1 MLHLGVPSY
10 GWRVV
15 RRGWRWAVVALGL
28 AVLVALPALVEAL
41 PADDEAVSATDLR
54 DRVLASDDVAFSG
67 YAISTGGLTLP
78 VSDALT
84 GVADLLSDQT
94 SLRAWYRGAEDW
106 RVDVVTATGET
117 GTHRDA
123 AGTWTWDYADQRAS
137 RGDAPPLALPAAPDL
152 LPSALGRRLLGEATD
167 AELTRIDPVRVAGVD
182 AVGLR
187 YTPAA
192 DAASVSAVDIWADPT
207 TGLPL
212 RVVVASAD
220 TSTPALDTRFLDLDR
235 STPEAST
242 TAFDPPPG
250 ADVTTDSNLTD
261 VDLGRQERADL
272 PGTLAGLDRRTVDGV
287 PDQIGAYGSGITVLA
302 VSALPGRS
310 AGSLRS
316 QLTVTPGAVVDD
328 LGVRIA
334 AGPLSLMVAG
344 TSTRDGGSGT
354 YLLAGTV
361 TLDALATAARQIQ
374 EES

>member
-1 MLHLGVPSY
+1 M
-10 GWRVV
+10 V

-28 AVLVALPALVEAL
+28 AVLVALPAIVEAL
-41 PADDEAVSATDLR
+41 PADDASVSATDLR

-67 YAISTGGLTLP
+67 YAVSTGGLTLP

-106 RVDVVTATGET
+106 RVDVVTTTGET

-152 LPSALGRRLLGEATD
+152 LPSALGRRLLSEATD
-167 AELTRIDPVRVAGVD
+167 AELTRIDPARVAGVD

-192 DAASVSAVDIWADPT
+192 EAASVSAVDIWADPT

-212 RVVVASAD
+212 RVVVRSAD
-220 TSTPALDTRFLDLDR
+220 TSIPALDTRFLDLDLA
-235 STPEAST
+235 TPDAAT
-242 TAFDPPPG
+242 TAFDPPPD
-250 ADVTTDSNLTD
+250 ADVTTDRDLTD

-272 PGTLAGLDRRTVDGV
+272 PTTLAGLDRRTVEGV

-302 VSALPGRS
+302 VSALPGRA

-316 QLTVTPGAVVDD
+316 QLAATPGAVVDD

-374 EES
+374 EAGR

>member
-1 MLHLGVPSY
+1 M
-10 GWRVV
+10 V

-28 AVLVALPALVEAL
+28 VVLVCLPALVEAL

-54 DRVLASDDVAFSG
+54 DRVLASDDVAFTG
-67 YAISTGGLTLP
+67 YAVATGGLVLP

-94 SLRAWYRGAEDW
+94 SLRAFHRGAQDW

-123 AGTWTWDYADQRAS
+123 TGTWTWDYADQRAS
-137 RGDAPPLALPAAPDL
+137 RGGTPPLALPSAPDL
-152 LPSALGRRLLGEATD
+152 LPSALGRRLLGEAAD

-192 DAASVSAVDIWADPT
+192 DAASVSAVDLWADPA

-212 RVVVASAD
+212 RVVVRSAG
-220 TSTPALDTRFLDLDR
+220 TSTPALDTRFLDLDQ
-235 STPEAST
+235 TAPAAST

-250 ADVTTDSNLTD
+250 ADITSDRDLTD

-272 PGTLAGLDRRTVDGV
+272 PATLAGLARRTVEGV

-302 VSALPGRS
+302 VSALPGR
-310 AGSLRS
+310 AARSLRT
-316 QLTVTPGAVVDD
+316 QLAATPGAVVDE
-328 LGVRIA
+328 LGVRVA
-334 AGPLSLMVAG
+334 AGPLALMVAG
-344 TSTRDGGSGT
+344 TSTRDGGGGT

-361 TLDALATAARQIQ
+361 TPDALATAARQIQ
-374 EES
+374 QAAR

>member
-1 MLHLGVPSY
+1 M
-10 GWRVV
+10 VV
-15 RRGWRWAVVALGL
+15 RGWRWVVVALGL

-41 PADDEAVSATDLR
+41 PADDEDVSPADLR
-54 DRVLASDDVAFSG
+54 AQVLASDDVAFSG
-67 YAISTGGLTLP
+67 YAISSGGLTLP

-94 SLRAWYRGAEDW
+94 ALRAWYRGSDDW
-106 RVDVVTATGET
+106 RVDVVTPTGET

-123 AGTWTWDYADQRAS
+123 SGTWTWDYADQRAS
-137 RGDAPPLALPAAPDL
+137 RGDDPPLALPTAPDL
-152 LPSALGRRLLGEATD
+152 LPSALGRRLLSEAGD
-167 AELTRIDPVRVAGVD
+167 DELSRIAPARVAGVD

-187 YTPAA
+187 YTPA
-192 DAASVSAVDIWADPT
+192 DPAASVSAVDVWVDPS
-207 TGLPL
+207 TGLPV
-212 RVVVASAD
+212 RVVVRSAG
-220 TSTPALDTRFLDLDR
+220 TATPALDTRFLDLDL
-235 STPEAST
+235 SAPAATT

-250 ADVTTDSNLTD
+250 ADVTAERDLTD

-272 PGTLAGLDRRTVDGV
+272 PATLADLGRRSFDGV

-302 VSALPGRS
+302 VSALPGRA
-310 AGSLRS
+310 AGSLRD
-316 QLTVTPGAVVDD
+316 QLERTPGAVVDD

-374 EES
+374 EAAR

>member
-1 MLHLGVPSY
+1 M
-10 GWRVV
+10 V

-28 AVLVALPALVEAL
+28 AVLVSLPALVAAL
-41 PADDEAVSATDLR
+41 PADDRDLSAADLR
-54 DRVLASDDVAFSG
+54 ARVVASDDVAFSG

-94 SLRAWYRGAEDW
+94 ALRAWYRGPEDW
-106 RVDVVTATGET
+106 RVDVVTPTGET

-123 AGTWTWDYADQRAS
+123 SGTWTWDYADQRAS
-137 RGDAPPLALPAAPDL
+137 RGDDPPLALPSAPDL
-152 LPSALGRRLLGEATD
+152 LPSALGRRLLSEATD
-167 AELTRIDPVRVAGVD
+167 AELSRIAPARVAGVD

-187 YTPAA
+187 YAPADA
-192 DAASVSAVDIWADPT
+192 AASVSAVDVWVDPA

-212 RVVVASAD
+212 RVVVRGAD
-220 TSTPALDTRFLDLDR
+220 TSVPALDTRFLDLDL
-235 STPEAST
+235 SAPAAST
-242 TAFDPPPG
+242 TVFTRPPG
-250 ADVTTDSNLTD
+250 ADITADRDLRD
-261 VDLGRQERADL
+261 VDSAVGGQGRQERADL
-272 PGTLAGLDRRTVDGV
+272 PGTVADLSRRTFDGV
-287 PDQIGAYGSGITVLA
+287 PEEVGVYGSGITVLA
-302 VSALPGRS
+302 VGALPGRA
-310 AGSLRS
+310 AGSLRA
-316 QLTVTPGAVVDD
+316 QLARTPGAVVDD

-374 EES
+374 EAGR